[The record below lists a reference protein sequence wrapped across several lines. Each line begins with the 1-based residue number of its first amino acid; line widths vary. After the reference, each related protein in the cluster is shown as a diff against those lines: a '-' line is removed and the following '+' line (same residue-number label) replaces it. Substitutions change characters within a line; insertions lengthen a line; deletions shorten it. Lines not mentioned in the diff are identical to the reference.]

1 MLLSAG
7 VIAGC
12 VLATTTVL
20 IQRIEQRTQR
30 AVLALEGEHMESL
43 AAMAGQR
50 VVGMQRMLRVMADR
64 LPMQAIVD
72 PARAR
77 DYIDTK
83 IALGASFDG
92 LFIANAD
99 GQTLAHCDAQ
109 AGLMLAQRICDA
121 VSRLGVNFGAEWLG
135 VGASI
140 GVVSMDPGTSIKAAD
155 WKARADAACYEAKHQ
170 GRGRACLARPGPA
183 LQLVG

>member
-1 MLLSAG
+1 MAATLLDHVRGADAAARLG
-7 VIAGC
+7 GD
-12 VLATTTVL
+12 
-20 IQRIEQRTQR
+20 EF
-30 AVLALEGEHMESL
+30 ALL
-43 AAMAGQR
+43 
-50 VVGMQRMLRVMADR
+50 
-64 LPMQAIVD
+64 LP
-72 PARAR
+72 
-77 DYIDTK
+77 
-83 IALGASFDG
+83 
-92 LFIANAD
+92 
-99 GQTLAHCDAQ
+99 HCDAQ